1 MSPERKRNILLMIA
15 IAVIALNLRP
25 AIAGVGPLIPE
36 IRMSTGLANTFL
48 GMLITLPV
56 LAFGIFSILTSLFTR
71 KLGTSGTMA
80 FALVLLTIGIL
91 LRVIPPVSSL
101 YAGTILLGIGIA
113 LGNVL
118 LPGIVKRRFPNKVGL
133 VTGIYSAMLGVG
145 AAVASG
151 ISVPLS
157 EGLNLGWRWSLG
169 AWALLSIAG
178 LVIWL
183 PQMQGNKKEIPQKS
197 LKAAIHHLSHSP
209 LAWYVA
215 LFMGL
220 QSLTFYI
227 LITWLPDILIER
239 GITPV
244 QAGWLLSV
252 VQTVGAIGT
261 FVMPSWAS
269 GRQRQR
275 LPVALI
281 LACEIISLLGLMISS
296 LTLFQTVFLVAFL
309 GFSLGSS
316 FGMALLFIGLRARD
330 SNTVN
335 ELSGMSQSIGYSLA
349 AFGPASFGALHDVVH
364 NWTIPLAALL
374 VVSAI
379 KLWSG
384 WKAGIDEFV

>member
-1 MSPERKRNILLMIA
+1 MSPKRKKNLLLMMA

-36 IRMSTGLANTFL
+36 IRLSTGLSNTLL

-56 LAFGIFSILTSLFTR
+56 LGFGMFSILTSLFTR
-71 KLGTSGTMA
+71 KIGTSGTMA
-80 FALVLLTIGIL
+80 LALVLLTIGIL
-91 LRVIPPVSSL
+91 LRVIPAISSL
-101 YAGTILLGIGIA
+101 YAGTIMLGVGIA

-118 LPGIVKRRFPNKVGL
+118 LPGIVKRRFPHKVGL
-133 VTGIYSAMLGVG
+133 VTGIYSAMLGIG
-145 AAVASG
+145 AALASG
-151 ISVPLS
+151 LSVPLS
-157 EGLNLGWRWSLG
+157 EHLNLGWRWSLG
-169 AWALLSIAG
+169 SWAALSILG
-178 LVIWL
+178 LLIWL
-183 PQMQGNKKEIPQKS
+183 PQMITNKKEIPEKS
-197 LKAAIHHLSHSP
+197 LIAAISHLSSSN

-239 GITPV
+239 GISSV

-252 VQTVGAIGT
+252 VQAVGAIGT
-261 FVMPSWAS
+261 FVMPSWAAR
-269 GRQRQR
+269 RQRQR
-275 LPVALI
+275 FPVALI
-281 LACEIISLLGLMISS
+281 LSCEIISLLGLMVSS
-296 LTLFQTVFLVAFL
+296 LTLAQTVLLAAFL

-335 ELSGMSQSIGYSLA
+335 QLSGMSQSIGYSLA
-349 AFGPASFGALHDVVH
+349 AFGPASFGAFHDVVH

-374 VVSAI
+374 MVSVV